1 MLLYRCYFVNIVWG
15 IEIVADWLTDC
26 LTDCLPDWLADWL
39 HILFLDF
46 MVEDSGVFCPNGGK
60 ICVQDKYMSNF
71 ASDPVLC
78 QKKPTK

>member
-1 MLLYRCYFVNIVWG
+1 MT
-15 IEIVADWLTDC
+15 DWLTDYTLC
-26 LTDCLPDWLADWL
+26 SE
-39 HILFLDF
+39 ILWWKTLEF
-46 MVEDSGVFCPNGGK
+46 FCPNGGK